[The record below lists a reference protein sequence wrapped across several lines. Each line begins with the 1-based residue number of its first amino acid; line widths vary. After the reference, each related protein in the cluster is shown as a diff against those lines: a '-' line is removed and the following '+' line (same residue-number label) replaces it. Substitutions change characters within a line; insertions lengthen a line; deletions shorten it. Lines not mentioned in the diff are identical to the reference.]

1 MAQLDINDRG
11 IASRLAAWRIL
22 LEQESSGVF
31 LKDLFASRLKGFFRE
46 DADLIRNICLGII
59 RWKRLI
65 DYNLGLQAQNGIRD
79 PQLRMLL
86 RVGTYQ
92 ILFLTGIP
100 AFAAVN
106 TTVEIVKHEFGK
118 SEAGFTNAVLKALS
132 RHGLRRHPG
141 KDLKALAINK
151 SHPDWLVKRW
161 GAALTPEALEAAL
174 SRNNEEAPLWIRV
187 NPRKTDAVKLSESL
201 SHEGVVVG
209 PGVGATRPSTPLR
222 DHESPLHPAMF
233 LQVIE
238 GANLALRSRAFNEG
252 EFAFQDPVSYWVAAL
267 LDWHPGQSVLDA
279 CAAPGGKSAL
289 LLELAI
295 SRGEDVSQARIVGG
309 DLFFSRLR
317 RIRDARERL
326 GHTELLP
333 VCADLKFPP
342 FRKSF
347 DRILIDAPC
356 SNLGVLRR
364 RPEARWNLTAE
375 RIFALAEKQKELLEN
390 AAGLLAP
397 GGRMV
402 YATCSSESE
411 ETLDV
416 VEDFLARHPEF
427 KLADA
432 GESVPSEL
440 RKRGCLW
447 VYPGE
452 SEYDGFF
459 AAALVRA
466 A

>member
-1 MAQLDINDRG
+1 MSALPLNDRG
-11 IASRLAAWRIL
+11 TASRNAAWRIL

-31 LKDLFASRLKGFFRE
+31 LKDLFASRLKGFSRE
-46 DADLIRNICLGII
+46 DADLIRTICLGIT

-79 PQLRMLL
+79 PELRMLM

-106 TTVEIVKHEFGK
+106 TAVEIVKREFGK

-141 KDLKALAINK
+141 HDRKALAINK
-151 SHPDWLVKRW
+151 SHPDWLVERW
-161 GAALTPEALEAAL
+161 SRALTPEALEAAL
-174 SRNNEEAPLWIRV
+174 SRNNEEAPLWIRI
-187 NPRKTDAVKLSESL
+187 NPRKTDVSTLTERL
-201 SHEGVVVG
+201 RNEGVELDPVEL
-209 PGVGATRPSTPLR
+209 PSQ
-222 DHESPLHPAMF
+222 PALF
-233 LQVIE
+233 QRVQE
-238 GANLALRSRAFNEG
+238 GANQALRSSAFMEG
-252 EFAFQDPVSYWVAAL
+252 KFAFQDPVAYWVAAL
-267 LDWHPGQSVLDA
+267 LDWHPGLRVLDA

-289 LLELAI
+289 LLELAA
-295 SRGEDVSQARIVGG
+295 SRGEDVANTRIVSG

-326 GHTELLP
+326 GHQELMP
-333 VCADLKFPP
+333 VCADLQATP
-342 FRKSF
+342 FRKAF

-375 RIFALAEKQKELLEN
+375 RISALAEKQKELLEKS
-390 AAGLLAP
+390 AALLAP
-397 GGRMV
+397 GGRLV
-402 YATCSSESE
+402 YAVCSSESE
-411 ETLDV
+411 ETIEV

-427 KLADA
+427 QLADA
-432 GESVPSEL
+432 GESVPAEL

-459 AAALVRA
+459 AAVLVRNL
-466 A
+466 